1 MPAPT
6 LSGIRAA
13 AAKRAQI
20 LPATPLPPPAGD

>member
-1 MPAPT
+1 MPAPA

-20 LPATPLPPPAGD
+20 LRATLLPPPPDD